1 MTDDK
6 NRCLVTGLGV
16 ICAIGNNVEETWK
29 NALNSVSGI
38 HKTTSVD
45 TKDCY
50 ADLAAEVSCDNL
62 DENIE
67 NPDEKDRAT
76 KFCIRAAKEAL
87 KDAGLT
93 KFNDD
98 PRVSVI
104 MGSCVGG
111 VASIEKYYND
121 GQKDVSQIAK
131 MPIGAIASNVAEET
145 GAAGL
150 VTNIGNACAAGTM
163 SISVACDLIRAGK
176 ADVVIA
182 GGADSFAS
190 VPYSGFLALHALDE
204 NGCSPFNHCHGIT
217 LGEGSGVVIV
227 ESYEHAKAR
236 GAKSYCEVLGGAV
249 TQDAHHITAP
259 REDGLCQIEAIER
272 AIKKSGIKK
281 SDIGY
286 VNAHGT
292 GTGKNDGAEFLS
304 LHAVFDKENPTVS
317 ASSTKALTGHCLGAA
332 GSIEAVFSIKALT
345 ENTVLPTLGFSEE
358 DKVAL
363 KEKAGTLD
371 FAQNVPHAKELTAVM
386 SNNFAFGGTD
396 ASIIYSKI
404 PGDVSSQS
412 AKDKAVCVTG
422 FGIVSPL
429 GNTKEAYI
437 EAVKNNVKVSE
448 ANLHSSVGL
457 DDYNANG
464 LKMAFTR
471 KLDNMS
477 QLMAVSGVQALKDA
491 GITVGPEN
499 EKDIGIIIGTSEGAL
514 GPTYE
519 FQELISKEGNAKGS
533 AFKFPHT
540 VYNAAGGYLSIT
552 TGVKGYGATVTQGP
566 SSGLTSIAYGLNLLR
581 DGQEKVIMAAG
592 LDENTEVLTDL
603 YKKMGYLADKAV
615 GPYDEADGFVMSDGA
630 VSMMM
635 EEEDYAKARGG
646 KIYCHVL
653 GYGNGRKNVK
663 FGKLESSGSA
673 LDAAIKDALKD
684 ANTSPDEI
692 TAIFGFAD
700 GCKAVDDIEI
710 SSYKNVFGEKFASI
724 PLVEVKER
732 CGEGRAASATLQAS
746 HAAMMLGGLIES
758 DTAYRFTADGLKREK
773 LSSSDLGK
781 VLVTSFSSG
790 GSYVAVVLGK

>member
-1 MTDDK
+1 MTQDK
-6 NRCLVTGLGV
+6 NRCVVTGLGV
-16 ICAIGNNVEETWK
+16 ICAIGNDVEETWK

-38 HKTTSVD
+38 HKTVSVD

-50 ADLAAEVSCDNL
+50 ADLAGEVHCDTL
-62 DENIE
+62 DQGID
-67 NPDEKDRAT
+67 NPEEKDRAT

-87 KDAGLT
+87 ADAGLT
-93 KFNDD
+93 KFNND

-104 MGSCVGG
+104 IGSCVGG
-111 VASIEKYYND
+111 VVSIENYYNN
-121 GQKDVSQIAK
+121 GQKDVNEIAK
-131 MPIGAIASNVAEET
+131 MPIGAIASKVAEDT
-145 GAAGL
+145 GAAGV

-163 SISVACDLIRAGK
+163 SISVACDLIRSGK

-217 LGEGSGVVIV
+217 LGEGSGIVIV

-236 GAKSYCEVLGGAV
+236 NAKTYCEVLGGAV

-272 AIKKSGIKK
+272 AIRNSGIKK

-292 GTGKNDGAEFLS
+292 GTGKNDGAEFVS
-304 LHAVFDKENPTVS
+304 LHAVFDKENPGLS

-345 ENTVLPTLGFSEE
+345 TNTVLPTLGFSEE

-404 PGDVSSQS
+404 PGDVVSQP
-412 AKDKAVCVTG
+412 AKDKPIAVTG
-422 FGIVSPL
+422 FGIVSPM
-429 GNTKEAYI
+429 GNSKEAYL
-437 EAVKNNVKVSE
+437 EGVKNGFKPAEKSI
-448 ANLHSSVGL
+448 HSAVGL
-457 DDYNANG
+457 DDYNAVG

-477 QLMAVSGVQALKDA
+477 QLMAVSGVAALKDA
-491 GITVGPEN
+491 GITVTEEN

-552 TGVKGYGATVTQGP
+552 TGVKGYGATVTQGAG
-566 SSGLTSIAYGLNLLR
+566 SGLTSIAYAVNVLR
-581 DGQEKVIMAAG
+581 DGQEKVMMAAG

-603 YKKMGYLADKAV
+603 YSKLGYVSDKVVA
-615 GPYDEADGFVMSDGA
+615 PYSGADGFVMSDGA

-635 EEEDYAKARGG
+635 EEEDYAKARGA
-646 KIYCHVL
+646 KVYCHVL

-663 FGKLESSGSA
+663 FGKLAGSGEG
-673 LDAAIKDALKD
+673 LDAAIADALKD
-684 ANTSPDEI
+684 SNTSLDEI
-692 TAIFGFAD
+692 TALFGFAD
-700 GCKAVDDIEI
+700 GFKVVDDIETE
-710 SSYKNVFGEKFASI
+710 SYKRVFGDKLASLPVVQI
-724 PLVEVKER
+724 KER
-732 CGEGRAASATLQAS
+732 TGEGRAAAATLQAA
-746 HAAMMLGGLIES
+746 HAAMMLGGLIPS
-758 DTAYRFTADGLKREK
+758 DDAYLLTSEGVKKTKVE
-773 LSSSDLGK
+773 SSSLGK

-790 GSYVAVVLGK
+790 GSYTAVVLGK